1 MLSSTGKYC
10 FTFNKE
16 DECFAQWNV
25 DPLILEDS
33 LADTETPI
41 QDFMSVIPEKNRSK
55 MFEDIKDYFC
65 YVQIERGATSL
76 SKTIPTEDICNIC
89 RAMGFS
95 PTDKEIEDMVNE
107 VCVCTHNLDE
117 SFYLKLL
124 HCH

>member
-41 QDFMSVIPEKNRSK
+41 HDFMSVIPEKNRSK
-55 MFEDIKDYFC
+55 MFRDIKDYFC

-107 VCVCTHNLDE
+107 VCTHNLDD